1 MTITLRQI
9 QSRNQRLD
17 CRGLLPARLARM
29 DTEEI
34 QRLPIRAG
42 NRRTPLLELFEID
55 QDDDGA
61 CTLHIK
67 TLDGRLDFL
76 GAGLDE
82 GRLLVTGD
90 AGDFAGRGMQG
101 GEMTVQGSCADMA
114 GSGLSGGVLTITGD
128 AGSGIGA
135 PGAGERQGQRG
146 GIIHVR
152 GNAGERAGER
162 MRRGTLII
170 EGDAGRLLGYRMI
183 AGTVFAGGRVAERAG
198 YGMLRGTLLL
208 RREPHSISPTLRA
221 NGRQT
226 LAFLR
231 LLIDDLQKAAGG
243 GLDLPTELASV
254 TRFLGDAAANG
265 RGELLIID

>member
-1 MTITLRQI
+1 
-9 QSRNQRLD
+9 
-17 CRGLLPARLARM
+17 
-29 DTEEI
+29 
-34 QRLPIRAG
+34 
-42 NRRTPLLELFEID
+42 
-55 QDDDGA
+55 
-61 CTLHIK
+61 
-67 TLDGRLDFL
+67 
-76 GAGLDE
+76 
-82 GRLLVTGD
+82 
-90 AGDFAGRGMQG
+90 
-101 GEMTVQGSCADMA
+101 
-114 GSGLSGGVLTITGD
+114 
-128 AGSGIGA
+128 
-135 PGAGERQGQRG
+135 
-146 GIIHVR
+146 
-152 GNAGERAGER
+152 

-243 GLDLPTELASV
+243 TLDLPTELASV
-254 TRFLGDAAANG
+254 TRFLGDASANG